1 MKAKTTALIVALG
14 CCLLIA
20 TLMLIVHGEKN
31 NTSKEYI
38 KRIDV
43 SSYSSKEDIDLTSAF
58 AAGAFDLSTYHEA
71 QQFVQKRI
79 ENKIRFSD
87 FSQKDIYA
95 TEEKVSKSDKLIKVA
110 DLQDKNG
117 IQQYILYAAEDKRVI
132 YSVAAFSQGDSTILK
147 GTLITVTPKFNEDG
161 RVKGKMNQGRQI
173 FIPNF

>member
-1 MKAKTTALIVALG
+1 MKVKTTALIAAFG
-14 CCLLIA
+14 CCTLIA
-20 TLMLIVHGEKN
+20 ILMLIVHGEKN

-38 KRIDV
+38 ERIDV

-117 IQQYILYAAEDKRVI
+117 IQQYILYAARDKRVI

-161 RVKGKMNQGRQI
+161 KVKGKMNQGRQI